1 MRVLLAARG
10 LRHLRTLE
18 DFIGVGFV
26 IVDDQEPQHL
36 ILGLVGQPWRPSGN
50 LQRLS
55 ATELLDFDQPGFVR
69 VLWSFSFDSQPEGC
83 RVHTSTE
90 IYATDRR
97 AQRSFGRYWWLVKPF
112 SGMMRRS
119 MLRSIKRC
127 AEV

>member
-18 DFIGVGFV
+18 DAIRAGFV
-26 IVDDQEPQHL
+26 IMDDQEPRHI

-55 ATELLDFDQPGFVR
+55 AKELLDFDEPGFVK
-69 VLWSFSFDSQPEGC
+69 VMWNFIFDETTEGC
-83 RVHTSTE
+83 RVDTSTE

-97 AQRSFGRYWWLVKPF
+97 AHRSFRRYWWLVKPF
-112 SGMMRRS
+112 SGVLRRS
-119 MLRSIKRC
+119 MLRSIRRC
-127 AEV
+127 AGG